1 MLSFTPTEVYNR
13 LWTYEAEAV
22 SEEPEAAAV
31 EEPEAAAVE
40 ASEAAAEEPEAAPPA
55 AAPVESA
62 LEVADELALESEPL
76 AAEVLL
82 LLLLLT
88 QEESPSWMVTGDEY
102 WIEPLASVIL
112 KVMEVPASISA
123 FQVTWVPDSLSEMVS
138 RAAADDW
145 PPGITALQNKQV
157 SYSDQN
163 WLLVSKRRG
172 NDKDKDPAAD
182 ATAVHL
188 SINL

>member
-13 LWTYEAEAV
+13 SWTYEAEAV

-82 LLLLLT
+82 LLLLVT

-172 NDKDKDPAAD
+172 NDKDEDPAAD

-188 SINL
+188 STNL

>member
-13 LWTYEAEAV
+13 SWTYEAEAV

>member
-1 MLSFTPTEVYNR
+1 MLSFTSTEVYNR
-13 LWTYEAEAV
+13 SWTYEAEAV

-172 NDKDKDPAAD
+172 NDKDKDRAAD

-188 SINL
+188 SI

>member
-13 LWTYEAEAV
+13 SWTYEAEAV

-82 LLLLLT
+82 LLLLVT